1 MLKRQSW
8 RLATL
13 QAAHLLSDLAHTELS
28 LAQNFQIQAKVDQ
41 SFTLLYFSQSEPMI
55 HAADPRNF
63 GAVARLVLPG
73 SLLRSHPLQLM
84 PRSALPGYRPPKGW
98 STAQVLRLSA
108 WLCRGTRSHVR
119 TASRTSHLY
128 CHCHRRVCE
137 IGVYGC
143 LQPGEDKH
151 ESHHELTDQSFSI
164 APPSPI
170 PLEPRPCVQS
180 FSRDTSK

>member
-1 MLKRQSW
+1 
-8 RLATL
+8 
-13 QAAHLLSDLAHTELS
+13 
-28 LAQNFQIQAKVDQ
+28 
-41 SFTLLYFSQSEPMI
+41 MI

-84 PRSALPGYRPPKGW
+84 PRSALPGYHPPKGW

-108 WLCRGTRSHVR
+108 WPCRGPRSHVR

-128 CHCHRRVCE
+128 CHCHRRVFE

-151 ESHHELTDQSFSI
+151 ESHHELTDQSFFI
-164 APPSPI
+164 APPQFHWSQYPVYSPSI
-170 PLEPRPCVQS
+170 IVVYIRSEDDSTKNTPPAAAILDCRATVPAPLMTLDEDIDNQRTFDDVGS
-180 FSRDTSK
+180 HDRFL